1 LRQDPDVVMIGEIR
15 DLETAQIAVQASLT
29 GHLVLATLHTNDS
42 ASAVTRLADMG
53 VEPFLLSSS
62 LLGVLAQRL
71 VRKLCP
77 HCKQPDP
84 NGLGWRPVGCAACAH
99 TGYLGRTGIYEM
111 LIVDDAVRQLVHHG
125 ANDGDIRRAAER
137 AGLLPMRSDGMRW
150 VTAGVTS
157 QEEVLRVTR
166 D

>member
-1 LRQDPDVVMIGEIR
+1 M
-15 DLETAQIAVQASLT
+15 
-29 GHLVLATLHTNDS
+29 LV
-42 ASAVTRLADMG
+42 
-53 VEPFLLSSS
+53 
-62 LLGVLAQRL
+62 
-71 VRKLCP
+71 
-77 HCKQPDP
+77 
-84 NGLGWRPVGCAACAH
+84 
-99 TGYLGRTGIYEM
+99 
-111 LIVDDAVRQLVHHG
+111 VDDAVRQLVHHG